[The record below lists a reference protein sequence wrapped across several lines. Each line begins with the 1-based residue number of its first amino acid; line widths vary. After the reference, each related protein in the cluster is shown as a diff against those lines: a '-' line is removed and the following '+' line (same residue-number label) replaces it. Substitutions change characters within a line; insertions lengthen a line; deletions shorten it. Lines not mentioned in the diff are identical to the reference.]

1 MTAKDNRR
9 QRACQ
14 LAHSGIPV
22 ALQEADSV
30 LRKLVARA
38 PLTGARS
45 TTSLGESRMQSL
57 LKFRPSLAAAA
68 LALVTALPAS
78 AQFQKPEQA
87 IKYRQSV
94 MTLQGA
100 HMGRIG
106 AMTSGRVPFDAAAVQ
121 ANADIV
127 STVSK
132 LPFTAFGDGTDKGA
146 PTRAKPEIWSNR
158 ADFEAKAK
166 TFQDEVVKLQ
176 AAAKTGNQD
185 QVKTAFGA
193 VGDACKGC
201 HDKYQKEQ

>member
-1 MTAKDNRR
+1 
-9 QRACQ
+9 
-14 LAHSGIPV
+14 
-22 ALQEADSV
+22 
-30 LRKLVARA
+30 
-38 PLTGARS
+38 
-45 TTSLGESRMQSL
+45 MQSL
-57 LKFRPSLAAAA
+57 SLPKFCPSLAVAA

-121 ANADIV
+121 TNAEIV
-127 STVSK
+127 GTVSK
-132 LPFTAFGDGTDKGA
+132 LPFTAFGEGTDKGA
-146 PTRAKPEIWSNR
+146 PTRAKPEIWTNR
-158 ADFEAKAK
+158 TDFEAKAK
-166 TFQDEVVKLQ
+166 AFQDEVVKLQ

-185 QVKTAFGA
+185 QIKAAFGT